1 MKTAII
7 VPNTQ
12 KPKSIEFASVA
23 KEFLEGKG
31 YTAQMYEEGFE
42 ASKDTSFAVVLGGD
56 GTILRASKRFY
67 GLDIPLFGINFGH
80 LGYLSALG
88 VDSPMEGL
96 ERLVRGEY
104 EIEQRIM
111 ISGEVLRNGEAVLS
125 FIGLNEASIHRS
137 TLLHALSL
145 DVMINTRHTETI
157 VGDGV
162 IVATPTGST
171 SYNLSAGGPVLT
183 PTSKSMVI
191 TPVCAK
197 YFPQS
202 SIVIDGEDETE
213 ISVSYETL
221 NETGAPCVI
230 IDGDMRFPLEN
241 GDLIRIRRAEHNAQI
256 IKITDK
262 SFYQI
267 LKEKL
272 SK

>member
-7 VPNTQ
+7 IANNQ
-12 KPKSIEFASVA
+12 KPKSVEFADVA
-23 KEFLEGKG
+23 MSFLDKAG
-31 YTAQMYEEGFE
+31 YGVQMYEEGAFVCKT
-42 ASKDTSFAVVLGGD
+42 ASFALVLGGD
-56 GTILRASKRFY
+56 GTILRASKRLY

-80 LGYLSALG
+80 LGYLSGISSEAPI
-88 VDSPMEGL
+88 DGL
-96 ERLVRGEY
+96 KRLVSGEY
-104 EIEQRIM
+104 EIERRLMLNAQVIRGDKVIVDS
-111 ISGEVLRNGEAVLS
+111 IC
-125 FIGLNEASIHRS
+125 LNEASIHRS

-145 DVMINTRHTETI
+145 DVMMNTKHTETI

-183 PTSKSMVI
+183 PTSSSIVI

-202 SIVIDGEDETE
+202 SIVTDGADETE
-213 ISVSYETL
+213 ICVSYETI
-221 NETGAPCVI
+221 NEQGAPCLVL
-230 IDGDMRFPLEN
+230 DGDERVTLEN
-241 GDLIRIRRAEHNAQI
+241 GDLVKIKRAEHDAKI